1 MYHSLYNIFSTRLP
15 IQPRFLELYVHYV
28 IIMSLNTHAMFLA
41 LKTDQQ
47 TEQPGKG
54 RTERLDLSHV
64 HDRHL
69 KGASDKN
76 EHGELQTFGNKNM
89 GKG

>member
-1 MYHSLYNIFSTRLP
+1 MLFFLLFLDIGPSRL
-15 IQPRFLELYVHYV
+15 
-28 IIMSLNTHAMFLA
+28 SWS
-41 LKTDQQ
+41 
-47 TEQPGKG
+47 GKG

-76 EHGELQTFGNKNM
+76 EHGETSTFGNKNM